1 MKTIYSRH
9 GVLTE
14 DGRKCYLIPYEEIQ
28 WIKAEG
34 NYCLLFTQQSRL
46 LVRQSLDF
54 FQAHLNSTFFRCHRS
69 CIVNLLF
76 IELYDKKNKKLHL
89 KTGAILPVA
98 RSLHKT
104 LLGKIYDFNKQ
115 FDD

>member
-1 MKTIYSRH
+1 MKTIYSQS
-9 GVLTE
+9 GIVTE

-34 NYCLLFTQQSRL
+34 NYCMLFTQASRL
-46 LVRQSLDF
+46 LVRQSLDY
-54 FQAHLNSTFFRCHRS
+54 FQTHLKSSFFRYHRS
-69 CIVNLLF
+69 CIVNL
-76 IELYDKKNKKLHL
+76 IYVELYDKKNRRLYL
-89 KTGAILPVA
+89 KTETVLPVA

-115 FDD
+115 FDN